1 MKKLQ
6 HILAENM
13 QRFKTKNLN
22 EEFSDTDQNNNGY
35 PDKSETNWY
44 ATKYIYLNH
53 LPNPD
58 YKNILN
64 THHADRIKAAFEDA
78 GLRANLDKGRYYD
91 ELEIGIKK
99 EEEKQILDA
108 LRKIGYAPDT
118 IADLYRRAMMKVGM
132 GDNTTLN

>member
-1 MKKLQ
+1 MKNLEKL
-6 HILAENM
+6 LAENM
-13 QRFKTKNLN
+13 RRFNTKNLLS
-22 EEFSDTDQNNNGY
+22 EDVDQNNNGY
-35 PDKSETNWY
+35 PDKSETKWY
-44 ATKYIYLNH
+44 ATKYIYINH

-118 IADLYRRAMMKVGM
+118 VEDLYRRAMMKVGM